1 MGLPADSHRGAS
13 MPTDRTVEHPT
24 EIYYQNSIRAYI
36 EGIPG
41 CDLEWIARV
50 LSRAKIT
57 ARALLASRFSKY
69 QFTEKYRILKARL

>member
-1 MGLPADSHRGAS
+1 MSTDSA
-13 MPTDRTVEHPT
+13 VERPT
-24 EIYYQNSIRAYI
+24 EIYYRKSIRAYM
-36 EGIPG
+36 EGAPG

-69 QFTEKYRILKARL
+69 QFTEKYRILRDRL

>member
-1 MGLPADSHRGAS
+1 MPANR
-13 MPTDRTVEHPT
+13 PVERPT
-24 EIYYQNSIRAYI
+24 EIYYRNSIRAYM
-36 EGIPG
+36 EGAPG

-69 QFTEKYRILKARL
+69 ASTEKYRTLKARL

>member
-1 MGLPADSHRGAS
+1 

-24 EIYYQNSIRAYI
+24 EIYYQNSIRAYM
-36 EGIPG
+36 EGVPG

-57 ARALLASRFSKY
+57 ARTLLASSFGKY
-69 QFTEKYRILKARL
+69 ALTEKYRSLRARL

>member
-1 MGLPADSHRGAS
+1 
-13 MPTDRTVEHPT
+13 MPTDHAVERPT
-24 EIYYQNSIRAYI
+24 EIYYRNSIRAYI

-41 CDLEWIARV
+41 CDLEWIAGV

-69 QFTEKYRILKARL
+69 QFTEKYRNLKARL